1 MFISKTEKSD
11 LFYRIGV
18 LEQTILSLRA
28 SMKKEAPVKGEK
40 KSMSPE
46 NRAKQSERM
55 KQMWVEKKQRW
66 ADKKL
71 QRENT

>member
-1 MFISKTEKSD
+1 MFISKAEKED

-18 LEQTILSLRA
+18 LEQTILTLRA

-46 NRAKQSERM
+46 NRAKQAERM
-55 KQMWVEKKQRW
+55 KKMW

-71 QRENT
+71 KKETA